1 MRRLWSAVRPT
12 LSVCLGWLL
21 VGSTVSAQ
29 VTDPHVEVVVGSTV
43 RIDWDMGFGYE
54 SQQAPLFQVS
64 PDSAIVYL
72 EGTQRQGGGHWRGR
86 VQASYETALE
96 QGRGFALQAD
106 VQVKRSLSDRSL
118 DLYSASL
125 QPLWH
130 MAWGHS
136 SVGAGLD
143 LQTLGVAGQ
152 AFRDAASGM
161 VHWTRPVDG
170 GLWALIG
177 QSGRSTHRNGF
188 ADLDADT
195 ASAVLQR
202 RWDDPVP
209 GVAAFAL
216 SGLVAR
222 ETNRRDLPELSHHS
236 QLISASLDGECRGL
250 DWTLRLSRLDARFD
264 ATTFASEGVRRDR
277 THMVDAVVQWPVTAD
292 DVVRLELNLM
302 DNRSSI
308 HLYDSHYRQWSL
320 SWSRRLL

>member
-1 MRRLWSAVRPT
+1 MRGAWSAVRPA

-29 VTDPHVEVVVGSTV
+29 AADPSPETPPGHAV
-43 RIDWDMGFGYE
+43 RIDWDLGFGHE

-72 EGTQRQGGGHWRGR
+72 EGVQRQGGGHWRGR

-96 QGRGFALQAD
+96 QGHGFALQAD
-106 VQVKRSLSDRSL
+106 VQVKRSPSDPAL
-118 DLYSASL
+118 DFYAASL

-130 MAWGHS
+130 MAWGNS

-143 LQTLGVAGQ
+143 WQTLGVAGQ
-152 AFRDAASGM
+152 AFRDAVSG
-161 VHWTRPVDG
+161 VAHWTRPVDG

-177 QSGRSTHRNGF
+177 QAGRSSHHDGF

-209 GVAAFAL
+209 GVSAFAL
-216 SGLVAR
+216 SGLLAR
-222 ETNRRDLPELSHHS
+222 ETNRRDLPELSHRS

-264 ATTFASEGVRRDR
+264 AAAFASEGVRRDR
-277 THMVDAVVQWPVTAD
+277 TRMMDAIVQWPVTAD

-302 DNRSSI
+302 DNRSTI
-308 HLYDSHYRQWSL
+308 HLYDSRYRQWSL